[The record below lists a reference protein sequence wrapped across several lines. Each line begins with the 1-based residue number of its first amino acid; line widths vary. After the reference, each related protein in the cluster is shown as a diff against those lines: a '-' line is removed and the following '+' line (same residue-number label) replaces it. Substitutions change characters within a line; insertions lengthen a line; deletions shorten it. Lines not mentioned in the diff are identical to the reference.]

1 MLTVKELARKLGLS
15 ERTIYAYRT
24 RLGLPYYKFGR
35 SIRFD
40 EKEVEEWL
48 AQRRKHYKEESDMN
62 EVQTQS
68 E

>member
-1 MLTVKELARKLGLS
+1 MLTVKELAKKLGLS
-15 ERTIYAYRT
+15 ERTIYSYRT

-48 AQRRKHYKEESDMN
+48 AKRKKQTEESDLK
-62 EVQTQS
+62 
-68 E
+68 